1 MPSAEPLVLE
11 LDPAGGPALRIEWD
25 LDALRELGAAGRQPG
40 DRRGPAGVAPGA
52 GAGLGAGERSAADL
66 GDLRRRRAARRGGDS
81 AARGRGPRRRRSW
94 GDPRVARRARSPALT
109 RPFCPPS
116 TGRTARA
123 RRLGLEIYQDPA
135 GPPVR
140 IAADRIADAREGAGG
155 GQAALTLRMEG
166 TPGTG
171 LHQLIEA
178 L

>member
-25 LDALRELGAAGRQPG
+25 LDALRELGAAGHQ
-40 DRRGPAGVAPGA
+40 PGA
-52 GAGLGAGERSAADL
+52 GEAPPAWRLEPGPDWERASALRLISATFDDGALLAVAAIRPRGAAGHDADAVGAILVSPEGE
-66 GDLRRRRAARRGGDS
+66 
-81 AARGRGPRRRRSW
+81 
-94 GDPRVARRARSPALT
+94 VT
-109 RPFCPPS
+109 RPHEALLS
-116 TGRTARA
+116 TEYGPDGSA